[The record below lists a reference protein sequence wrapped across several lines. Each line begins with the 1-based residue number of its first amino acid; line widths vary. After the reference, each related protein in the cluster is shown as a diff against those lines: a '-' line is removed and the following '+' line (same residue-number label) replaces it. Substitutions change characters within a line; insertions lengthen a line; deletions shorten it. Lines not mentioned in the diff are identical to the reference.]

1 MTYRTLR
8 DPIVR
13 VLGSLIVLAVALTAA
28 HARDVQPNEMAALET
43 RIADFENAI
52 RANDFEG
59 TIAVVPPPMLEAIAQ
74 TANVSVDQLKAA
86 IAEQMASMQG
96 SIEFESFGM
105 ALDEAT
111 EAELPDGNPYLLIP
125 TQSVINIPDVGTMTS
140 DTHTLA
146 FQDAGEWY
154 LVRIED
160 QNQIDILR
168 QVYPGFADVE
178 FPESNT
184 SMAVE

>member
-1 MTYRTLR
+1 M
-8 DPIVR
+8 IR
-13 VLGSLIVLAVALTAA
+13 VVSARAFAFMALFILGLTVAQ
-28 HARDVQPNEMAALET
+28 ARDVQPDEMAALET
-43 RIADFENAI
+43 RIATFEDAI

-74 TANVSVDQLKAA
+74 TANVSVEELKSA

-105 ALDEAT
+105 ELDEAT

-146 FQDAGEWY
+146 FQDGGEWY

-178 FPESNT
+178 FPESST